1 MKAEQNDNGTW
12 LMKKIIFLLLLTLFQ
27 TPLFAQ
33 ERSKFDT
40 DPGVFSLGV
49 RSTLSAFNDG
59 DENKVGSGVGGQLR
73 LRFSEKVN
81 SDWFFDYLTSD
92 IGNYAHR
99 TDYHIG
105 WSVLYYPLKKDI
117 QLFKPYMLAGHCFD
131 YSKIQANTNQ
141 FNFSERWSSAVQAGL
156 GTHIRLTER
165 LDLSLTA
172 QYMCHLGKHL
182 HAQWVNNEVNYV
194 EEKGSSLEGHLL
206 MNASVNYK
214 IGKLWGRK

>member
-1 MKAEQNDNGTW
+1 LKTEQNKKVTW
-12 LMKKIIFLLLLTLFQ
+12 LMKKIIFILLLSLFQ
-27 TPLFAQ
+27 TTLFAQ

-40 DPGVFSLGV
+40 DPSVFSLGV

-141 FNFSERWSSAVQAGL
+141 FNFAERWSSAVQAGL

-194 EEKGSSLEGHLL
+194 VEKGSSLEGHLL
-206 MNASVNYK
+206 MNASINYK

>member
-1 MKAEQNDNGTW
+1 MAEQNDNVTW
-12 LMKKIIFLLLLTLFQ
+12 LMKKLTLLLLIAIFQ

-117 QLFKPYMLAGHCFD
+117 HSFKPYMLAGHCFD

-141 FNFSERWSSAVQAGL
+141 FNFAERWSSAVQAGL

-206 MNASVNYK
+206 MNASLNYK

>member
-1 MKAEQNDNGTW
+1 LKTEQNKKGTW
-12 LMKKIIFLLLLTLFQ
+12 LMKKMIFLLLLTLFQ

-59 DENKVGSGVGGQLR
+59 DENKVGSGVGGQIR
-73 LRFSEKVN
+73 LRFSDKVN

-141 FNFSERWSSAVQAGL
+141 FNFAERWSSAVQAGL

>member
-1 MKAEQNDNGTW
+1 MAEQNDNVTW
-12 LMKKIIFLLLLTLFQ
+12 LMKKLTLLLLIAIFQ

-33 ERSKFDT
+33 ERSKFDA

-117 QLFKPYMLAGHCFD
+117 HSFKPYMLAGHCFD

-141 FNFSERWSSAVQAGL
+141 FNFAERWSSAVQAGL

-206 MNASVNYK
+206 MNASINYK

>member
-1 MKAEQNDNGTW
+1 MAEQNDNVTW
-12 LMKKIIFLLLLTLFQ
+12 LMKKLTLLLLIAIFQ

-33 ERSKFDT
+33 ERSKFDA

-59 DENKVGSGVGGQLR
+59 DENKVGSGVGGQIR

-117 QLFKPYMLAGHCFD
+117 HSFKPYMLAGHCFD

-141 FNFSERWSSAVQAGL
+141 FNFAERWSSAVQAGL

-165 LDLSLTA
+165 LDLSLTV

-182 HAQWVNNEVNYV
+182 HAQWVNNEVNYDV
-194 EEKGSSLEGHLL
+194 EKGSSLEGHLL
-206 MNASVNYK
+206 MNASINYK

>member
-1 MKAEQNDNGTW
+1 
-12 LMKKIIFLLLLTLFQ
+12 MKKIIFLLLLSLFQ

-117 QLFKPYMLAGHCFD
+117 HSFKPYVLAGHCFD
-131 YSKIQANTNQ
+131 YSKIQANSNQ
-141 FNFSERWSSAVQAGL
+141 FNFAERWSSAVQAGL

-172 QYMCHLGKHL
+172 QYMFHLGKHF

-206 MNASVNYK
+206 MNASINYK

>member
-1 MKAEQNDNGTW
+1 
-12 LMKKIIFLLLLTLFQ
+12 MKKIIFILLLTFFQ

-33 ERSKFDT
+33 ERSKFNT

-59 DENKVGSGVGGQLR
+59 DENKVGSGFGGQLR

-117 QLFKPYMLAGHCFD
+117 HSFKPYVLAGHCFD

-141 FNFSERWSSAVQAGL
+141 FNFAERWSSAVQAGL

-182 HAQWVNNEVNYV
+182 HAQWVNNEVNYDV
-194 EEKGSSLEGHLL
+194 EKGSSLEGHLL
-206 MNASVNYK
+206 MNASINYK

>member
-1 MKAEQNDNGTW
+1 MTEQNKKVTW
-12 LMKKIIFLLLLTLFQ
+12 LMKKLTLLLLIAIFQ

-117 QLFKPYMLAGHCFD
+117 HSFKPYVLAGHCFD

-141 FNFSERWSSAVQAGL
+141 FNFAERWSSAVQAGL

-194 EEKGSSLEGHLL
+194 VEKGSSLEGHLL
-206 MNASVNYK
+206 MNASINYK

>member
-1 MKAEQNDNGTW
+1 MAEQNDSVTW
-12 LMKKIIFLLLLTLFQ
+12 LMKKLTLLLLIAIFQ

-33 ERSKFDT
+33 ERSKFDA

-59 DENKVGSGVGGQLR
+59 DENKVGSGVGGQFR

-117 QLFKPYMLAGHCFD
+117 HSFKPYMLAGHCFD

-141 FNFSERWSSAVQAGL
+141 FNFAERWSSAVQAGL

-206 MNASVNYK
+206 MNASINYK

>member
-1 MKAEQNDNGTW
+1 MAEQNKKVTW
-12 LMKKIIFLLLLTLFQ
+12 LMKKIIFILLLTFFQ

-59 DENKVGSGVGGQLR
+59 DENKVGSGVGGQIR
-73 LRFSEKVN
+73 LRCSEKVN

-141 FNFSERWSSAVQAGL
+141 FNFAERWSSAVQAGL

-206 MNASVNYK
+206 MNASINYK

>member
-1 MKAEQNDNGTW
+1 
-12 LMKKIIFLLLLTLFQ
+12 MKKIIFLILLFLSQ
-27 TPLFAQ
+27 NQVFAQ
-33 ERSKFDT
+33 ANSKFDK

-49 RSTLSAFNDG
+49 RSTFSAFNDG
-59 DENKVGSGVGGQLR
+59 VENKVGSGVGGQFR

-105 WSVLYYPLKKDI
+105 WSVLYYPLENDLH
-117 QLFKPYMLAGHCFD
+117 LFKPYILAGHCFD

-141 FNFSERWSSAVQAGL
+141 FDYAERWSSAVQAGL
-156 GTHIRLTER
+156 GTHVRLTER

-182 HAQWVNNEVNYV
+182 HAEWVNNQVSYF
-194 EEKGSSLEGHLL
+194 EERGSSLEGHLL
-206 MNASVNYK
+206 MNASINYK

>member
-1 MKAEQNDNGTW
+1 MKAEQNDNATW
-12 LMKKIIFLLLLTLFQ
+12 LMKKLILLLLIAIFQ

-59 DENKVGSGVGGQLR
+59 DENKVGSGVGGQIR
-73 LRFSEKVN
+73 LRFSDKVN

-141 FNFSERWSSAVQAGL
+141 FNFAERWSSAVQAGL

-165 LDLSLTA
+165 LDLSLTV

-206 MNASVNYK
+206 MNASINYK

>member
-1 MKAEQNDNGTW
+1 LKTEQNKKVTW
-12 LMKKIIFLLLLTLFQ
+12 LMKKLIFLLLLSLFQ
-27 TPLFAQ
+27 TTLFAQ

-40 DPGVFSLGV
+40 DPSVFSLGV

-117 QLFKPYMLAGHCFD
+117 HSFKPYMLAGHCFD

-141 FNFSERWSSAVQAGL
+141 FNFAERWSSAVQAGL

-165 LDLSLTA
+165 LDLSLTV
-172 QYMCHLGKHL
+172 QYMFHLGKHF

-206 MNASVNYK
+206 MNASINYK